1 MHLGRL
7 FAVAILF
14 AAAAPACAAGGTET
28 TEWISTDAAEKTA
41 AAMREKK
48 MRLVALDCR
57 ADKAASGTV
66 FSMVWEKNDDNRQW
80 SWREAGVLDMK
91 GLLREFKNKGFD
103 LVSQKSFVSA
113 AGTERACALWHR

>member
-1 MHLGRL
+1 MHASVL
-7 FAVAILF
+7 FVTALALS
-14 AAAAPACAAGGTET
+14 AAAAPACATET

-41 AAMREKK
+41 AEMREKK

-57 ADKAASGTV
+57 ADQAEAATV
-66 FSMVWEKNDDNRQW
+66 FSMVWEKNDDNRLW

-91 GLLREFKNKGFD
+91 GLLREFDQKGFD

-113 AGTERACALWHR
+113 AGTERVCALWHR

>member
-14 AAAAPACAAGGTET
+14 AAVAPACATET

-41 AAMREKK
+41 AEMREKK

-57 ADKAASGTV
+57 SDPAAAAAV
-66 FSMVWEKNDDNRQW
+66 FSMVWEKNDDSRQW

-91 GLLREFKNKGFD
+91 ALLRDFRNKGFD
-103 LVSQKSFVSA
+103 LVSQKSYVSA
-113 AGTERACALWHR
+113 AGTERVCALWHR